1 MGVKIKDVARVA
13 GVSVTSVSR
22 VLNKGEH
29 VSEKLEKKV
38 LRAIEELNYSPSLIA
53 KSLKRNKTN
62 LIGVIIPDI
71 TSHFQATILSSI
83 EETAGKK
90 GYNLLV
96 SNIVEDTEK
105 VVKYLNVFQDMR
117 VDGIVLMH
125 AKMND
130 DIRHFLTKTQI
141 PLVVHADL
149 GMNLPTV
156 IIDDYKAGY
165 DATSYLIQEGHQRI
179 AMIAGD
185 MRDLSAGRKRYEG
198 YLAACKDHGLT
209 VDESIIRF
217 GDYKLATGYKLM
229 NELLT
234 EAGGSFTSVFAA
246 SDDMAVGAMNCI
258 QDHQLHIPGD
268 ISVMGFDGSQIADV
282 VRPRLTTIKQPV
294 DQIGQMTID
303 LLLNLIEQSAAPSSL
318 QPMRKVILAHELIAK
333 GSCRNISGKIGPLIQ

>member
-1 MGVKIKDVARVA
+1 MGVKIKDVARAA

-22 VLNKGEH
+22 VLNNGEH

-38 LRAIEELNYSPSLIA
+38 RRAIEELNYSPSLIA

-71 TSHFQATILSSI
+71 TSNFQATILSSI
-83 EETAGKK
+83 EETAGQK

-96 SNIVEDTEK
+96 SNIVEDTDK
-105 VVKYLNVFQDMR
+105 VVKYLNVFQEMR

-125 AKMND
+125 EKLND
-130 DIRHFLTKTQI
+130 DIRHFLEKTQI
-141 PLVVHADL
+141 PLMVHADL

-156 IIDDYKAGY
+156 MIDDYKAGY
-165 DATSYLIQEGHQRI
+165 DATAYLISKGHQRI

-185 MRDLSAGRKRYEG
+185 MRDLCAGRKRYEG
-198 YLAACKDHGLT
+198 YLAACEDHGIT

-217 GDYKLATGYKLM
+217 GDYKLATGYRLM
-229 NELLT
+229 SELLE

-246 SDDMAVGAMNCI
+246 SDDMAVGAITCI
-258 QDHQLHIPGD
+258 QDHQLQVPGD

-282 VRPRLTTIKQPV
+282 VRPRLTTIQQPV
-294 DQIGQMTID
+294 DKIGQMTID
-303 LLLNLIEQSAAPSSL
+303 LLLELIEQGDRSL
-318 QPMRKVILAHELIAK
+318 NPEWSRTLVLEHELVEK
-333 GSCRNISGKIGPLIQ
+333 GSCRSIRDR